1 MSVTATAHNP
11 INGTTGADVLLGTD
25 QGDHILAMAGDDI
38 IFGGLG
44 DDVIDASS
52 GNDVVT
58 TSPDPVPGTHY
69 GIDFVSLG
77 DGDDIAQYFYSTD
90 KVTIDGGNGQ
100 DRIGGGSAG
109 DRLMGGAGDD
119 HITGHA
125 GGDLM
130 TGGSGA
136 DVFHYANGSGDTGM
150 TIATADRITDFVSG
164 TDKID
169 MEFAGTSW
177 PWGHHSYG
185 NYAEQTIDFG
195 AGFEAAE
202 ERASYMLWPYAPD
215 PQQGRMYAFVT
226 DGVNGYLFT
235 DLDHDGA
242 ADTAIILE
250 GLTSTT
256 QFAHTDIV

>member
-1 MSVTATAHNP
+1 MSESATTHNP
-11 INGTTGADVLLGTD
+11 INGTAGADVLLGTD
-25 QGDHILAMAGDDI
+25 QGDHILGMAGNDT

-52 GNDVVT
+52 GNDIVT
-58 TSPDPVPGTHY
+58 TMPDPVPGSHY

-77 DGDDIAQYFYSTD
+77 DGDDIAQYIYSID

-119 HITGHA
+119 HIAGYA

-136 DVFHYANGSGDTGM
+136 DVFHYAHQSGDTGM
-150 TIATADRITDFVSG
+150 TIAAADRITDFVSG

-169 MEFAGTSW
+169 MEFAGTRLML
-177 PWGHHSYG
+177 GHHNYG
-185 NYAEQTIDFG
+185 NYAEAAIDFG

-202 ERASYMLWPYAPD
+202 ERAAYMLWPYAPD
-215 PQQGRMYAFVT
+215 PQNGRMYAFVT
-226 DGVNGYLFT
+226 DGVNGYLFA
-235 DLDHDGA
+235 DLDHNGA
-242 ADTAIILE
+242 ADTALIFE
-250 GLTSTT
+250 GLTSTL